1 VKPRRSEIGED
12 RVVTPGPLRWV
23 LAGGGTGGHVMPAL
37 ALAERLRDAE
47 EPVLFIGARRG
58 LETRLVPE
66 AGFELVALDARPL
79 IGQSLFGRVRNLLA
93 LGRATLAARR
103 AIRAFRADLVISVGG
118 YAAVPAALAAR
129 LTRVPLALLEANAV
143 PGLANRAVARFAARI
158 FVGFEAAATRLGRG
172 AGDPRVQTTG
182 LPLRRS
188 LLAAF
193 AGASAPRE
201 PAPPLRLFV
210 FGGSQG
216 ARQINDA
223 LVALLPR
230 LDPKRL
236 SIVHQT
242 GEADRERVARAYEK
256 AGFRAEV
263 VAFERDMAARYRWA
277 DLVVCRAGAL
287 TVAELGLAGRAA
299 ILVPLAHVGGG
310 EQVANARVLEACDA
324 ARVLDARGDVTE
336 ALGQALES
344 LLDAPERL
352 AAMGE
357 RAAST
362 ARRDAAE
369 RILEACRELVPGSP
383 PATPRERKESGR

>member
-1 VKPRRSEIGED
+1 MSA
-12 RVVTPGPLRWV
+12 PLRWV

-37 ALAERLRDAE
+37 ALAERLRE
-47 EPVLFIGARRG
+47 TGEPVLFVGGRRG
-58 LETRLVPE
+58 LEKRLVAE

-79 IGQSLFGRVRNLLA
+79 LGQSVLGRVRNLFA
-93 LGRATLAARR
+93 VARATLAARR
-103 AIRAFRADLVISVGG
+103 AIRAFRADVVVSVGG
-118 YAAVPAALAAR
+118 YAAVPAALAAS
-129 LTRVPLALLEANAV
+129 LARVPLALLEANAV
-143 PGLANRAVARFAARI
+143 PGLANRAVARFAGRL
-158 FVGFEAAATRLGRG
+158 FVGFAPAAARLGRG
-172 AGDPRVQTTG
+172 PGDPRVRVTG

-193 AGASAPRE
+193 TGAAPPRE
-201 PAPPLRLFV
+201 PTEPVHLFV

-242 GEADRERVARAYEK
+242 GEADRERIADAYRA
-256 AGFRAEV
+256 AGFTAEV
-263 VAFERDMAARYRWA
+263 TAFERDMAARYRWA

-310 EQVANARVLEACDA
+310 EQVANARVLEDCGA

-336 ALGQALES
+336 PLAEALES

-357 RAAST
+357 RAAAT

-369 RILEACRELVPGSP
+369 RIIEECRALVAGLPAPGGGDLSLARP
-383 PATPRERKESGR
+383 PGEGGASR

>member
-1 VKPRRSEIGED
+1 MSA
-12 RVVTPGPLRWV
+12 PLRWV

-37 ALAERLRDAE
+37 ALGERLRDAG
-47 EPVLFIGARRG
+47 EPVLFVGARRG

-79 IGQSLFGRVRNLLA
+79 IGQSLLGRARSLLA
-93 LGRATLAARR
+93 LARATLAARR
-103 AIRAFRADLVISVGG
+103 ALRSFGADVVISVGG

-129 LTRVPLALLEANAV
+129 LSGVPFALLEANAV
-143 PGLANRAVARFAARI
+143 PGLANRAVARFAGRLFA
-158 FVGFEAAATRLGRG
+158 GFAPAAAGLGRG
-172 AGDPRVQTTG
+172 ADDPRVRVTG
-182 LPLRRS
+182 LPLRLG

-193 AGASAPRE
+193 GGD
-201 PAPPLRLFV
+201 PATRTPQPPLRLFA

-236 SIVHQT
+236 AIVHQT
-242 GEADRERVARAYEK
+242 GQADRERVAEAYAE
-256 AGFRAEV
+256 AGFDAEV
-263 VAFERDMAARYRWA
+263 VAFESDMAGRYRWA

-287 TVAELGLAGRAA
+287 TVAELGLAGRAS

-310 EQVANARVLEACDA
+310 EQVANARVLEECGA
-324 ARVLDARGDVTE
+324 ARVLDARGDVAAALGE
-336 ALGQALES
+336 ALSELQA
-344 LLDAPERL
+344 APERIAEMGAL
-352 AAMGE
+352 AAG
-357 RAAST
+357 T

-369 RILEACRELVPGSP
+369 RILEECRALV
-383 PATPRERKESGR
+383 RERGSGPARIQGGEGR